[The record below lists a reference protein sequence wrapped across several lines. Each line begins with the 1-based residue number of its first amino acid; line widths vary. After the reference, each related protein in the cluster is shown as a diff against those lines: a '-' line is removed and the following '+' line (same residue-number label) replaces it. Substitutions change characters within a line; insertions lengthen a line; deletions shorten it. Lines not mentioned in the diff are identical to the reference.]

1 MLVILLAMSGALLS
15 NVMMVD
21 KRFRRPRE
29 NAINEAVPKK
39 EQDVMTTQLE
49 ADIHMFAGV
58 SQTGLSFCCSYD
70 SRRPS

>member
-29 NAINEAVPKK
+29 NAINEAVPK
-39 EQDVMTTQLE
+39 
-49 ADIHMFAGV
+49 
-58 SQTGLSFCCSYD
+58 
-70 SRRPS
+70 